1 MMTNIP
7 SLQHVKPQ
15 SGFTLIEIMVGMV
28 IALIGVVV
36 MMNVYSN
43 FENQKRTTTGAG
55 DAQNNGA
62 VSLFMMQRDI
72 EQAGYGITTPALM
85 GCSLI
90 LRTGVTLPLLAPVVI
105 NPSSAVVP
113 AGDANTDTLLAFYG
127 NPTGQTDGHLITTA
141 GPVGM
146 TTATN
151 WDVAT
156 PSSFT
161 VNDLVIA
168 TPFPRPSP
176 CSLAVDTVVGVNS
189 TTVITANGQ
198 AAANFAK
205 STNVGTLF
213 NLGNNVNGN
222 MYHVAA
228 YAIRNGNLTMCDYVV
243 NTCGDPTMVTN
254 TAVWMSIGNNIVSM
268 KAQYGRDD
276 STVNPSPM
284 NGIVNLFDN
293 VTPAAT
299 AGCEWARIESVR
311 LALVARNTQP
321 NKLSVTPTPPVWF
334 GSVVAPAGFPP
345 GNVADPIDLTGTN
358 ASLLSGTSWANY
370 RYKVFQTTIP
380 LRNMVMKGAP
390 SGC

>member
-1 MMTNIP
+1 MMTNRP

-62 VSLFMMQRDI
+62 VALFMIQRDI
-72 EQAGYGITTPALM
+72 EQAGFGIATPALM
-85 GCSLI
+85 GCSLT
-90 LRTGVTLPLLAPVVI
+90 LSPAVTLPLLAPVVI
-105 NPSSAVVP
+105 NPSTAVVP
-113 AGDANTDTLLAFYG
+113 AGDANTDTLLVFYG
-127 NPTGQTDGHLITTA
+127 NPTGQSEGYLITTA
-141 GPVGM
+141 GPTGNS
-146 TTATN
+146 TATQ

-156 PSSFT
+156 PSSFV
-161 VNDLVIA
+161 VNDLVIT
-168 TPFPRPSP
+168 TPFPRPAS

-189 TTVITANGQ
+189 TTVITSTGQ
-198 AAANFAK
+198 PAANFPK

-213 NLGNNVNGN
+213 NLGNSVNGN
-222 MYHVAA
+222 MYRVAA
-228 YAIRNGNLTMCDYVV
+228 YAIRKGDLTMCDYVA
-243 NTCGDPTMVTN
+243 NNCGDPTMVTN

-276 STVNPSPM
+276 STANPSPM
-284 NGIVNLFDN
+284 NGIVNLFDK

-321 NKLSVTPTPPVWF
+321 NKSPVTLTPPVWF
-334 GSVVAPAGFPP
+334 GSVGAPAGFPP

-380 LRNMVMKGAP
+380 LRNIVMKGVPA
-390 SGC
+390 GC